1 MNISLNAEV
10 HCTDG
15 VGGHSIALVLNPVTR
30 VATHVVVK
38 IKGHE
43 HDERLLPLD
52 FITGGAADRI
62 GVRCSRDEL
71 GQLEPFMKAVRVQ
84 ETGLDRASAQALM
97 GSEGQSGLS
106 FQDFSFAGAGQ
117 TEVIEEEA
125 IPETELAVRHGI
137 PVEATDHT
145 VGRVE
150 EFDVNLQTGEI
161 MFLVL
166 KEGHL
171 LKKEVPVPVDQIDRI
186 GEEAVHLKLTKDQ
199 VESLRH
205 V

>member
-1 MNISLNAEV
+1 MNISLDAEV

-15 VGGHSIALVLNPVTR
+15 AGGRSVALVLNPVTR

-38 IKGHE
+38 TKE
-43 HDERLLPLD
+43 HDHDQRLLPLD
-52 FITGGAADRI
+52 YITGGAADRI
-62 GVRCSRDEL
+62 GVRCSRQELDEL
-71 GQLEPFMKAVRVQ
+71 PPFMKMARTQ
-84 ETGLDRASAQALM
+84 ETGLDRTSAQALM
-97 GSEGQSGLS
+97 GSEAQSGLS
-106 FQDFSFAGAGQ
+106 FQDFNFASAGQ
-117 TEVIEEEA
+117 TEVIEQEA

-137 PVEATDHT
+137 PVEAADHT
-145 VGRVE
+145 VGQLE

-199 VESLRH
+199 VEHLH
-205 V
+205 HT